1 MTVPKARTRVV
12 RLSDGSSVLVDSKT
26 AWGIEQI
33 LGLVDSLALGHT
45 QSVVLVEAQ
54 HGTRPQTLV
63 FTNDGE
69 RLAEVG
75 NVLGQLSD
83 RVHRLGS
90 VWDGNAPSTNRSGMT
105 N

>member
-1 MTVPKARTRVV
+1 MATPKARTHSV
-12 RLSDGSSVLVDSKT
+12 RLSDGSSVLVDDKT
-26 AWGIEQI
+26 AWGINRI
-33 LGLVDSLALGHT
+33 LTLVDHLAAGRT
-45 QSVVLVEAQ
+45 QAVVLVEAQ

-63 FTNDGE
+63 FTYDGE

-75 NVLGQLSD
+75 DALGELSG

-90 VWDGNAPSTNRSGMT
+90 VWEGNAPALNRSGML